1 MDHDNTI
8 RRMRPW
14 VLISGIMTVV
24 FYVLHD
30 VIGSMNYS
38 GYDWKTQAVSDL
50 TAVDAPSRIV
60 AGGLTTC
67 YGICSCLC
75 CAFLTVMVKDVRKSL
90 RLGIYLFA
98 AMNGISA
105 IGYAL
110 FPLTGSGYDGS
121 VPSFIHLY
129 IVTSMV
135 VLLSIASLIVTAVG
149 SFRDHRKL
157 LGVLAILA
165 LAAMFFGAVGSIV
178 LPKEIFGIVERFSTY
193 SAVIFTGILGVYG
206 CLKLSKASGSA
217 GA

>member
-1 MDHDNTI
+1 MEYDNTI
-8 RRMRPW
+8 RRMRAW
-14 VLISGIMTVV
+14 VLISGILTVV

-30 VIGSMNYS
+30 VIGSMNYP

-50 TAVDAPSRIV
+50 TAVDAPSRGV

-110 FPLTGSGYDGS
+110 FPLTRSGYDGS
-121 VPSFIHLY
+121 VRSFIHVY
-129 IVTSMV
+129 IITSLV
-135 VLLSIASLIVTAVG
+135 VILSIISLIMTAIG

-157 LGVLAILA
+157 LGILAILM
-165 LAAMFFGAVGSIV
+165 LLAMFAGAVGSKA

-193 SAVIFTGILGVYG
+193 SAVIFTGILGIYG
-206 CLKLSKASGSA
+206 GLGLSKDSSLADA
-217 GA
+217 